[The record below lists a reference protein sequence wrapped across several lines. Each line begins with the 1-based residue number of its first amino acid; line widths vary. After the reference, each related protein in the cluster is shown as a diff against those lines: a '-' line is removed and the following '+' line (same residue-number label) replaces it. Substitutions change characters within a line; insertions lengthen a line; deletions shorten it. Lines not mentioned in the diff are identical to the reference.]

1 MSRPLPEPHNEASRA
16 HDSFEGD
23 PSTAS
28 QTRGTTDLSMFALFA
43 LTMTDLHF
51 MSGVCYWPHM
61 AYQCLA
67 VVKPRPGL
75 TTTVSISLLAGVAK
89 QQRPYLW

>member
-1 MSRPLPEPHNEASRA
+1 MSRPLPEPHNEARRA
-16 HDSFEGD
+16 HDSFKGD

-28 QTRGTTDLSMFALFA
+28 QTRGTTDLSMFALI
-43 LTMTDLHF
+43 MTDLHF
-51 MSGVCYWPHM
+51 MSGVCSWPHM
-61 AYQCLA
+61 AYLGLA